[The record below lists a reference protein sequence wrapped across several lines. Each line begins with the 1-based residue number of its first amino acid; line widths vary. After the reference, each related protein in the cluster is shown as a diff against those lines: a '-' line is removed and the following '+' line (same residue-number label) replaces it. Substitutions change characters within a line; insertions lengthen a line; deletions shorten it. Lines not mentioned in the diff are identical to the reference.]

1 MSSLSPQSEPKFPVE
16 HLSYENGVLCYDFHS
31 MSSPSGTGISPATA
45 PVDRTSG
52 SKVQVRLSSVLQES
66 ARRFHL
72 RSLMRYLMQTEV
84 HTFAFSVAANVILS
98 FFPFVV
104 LLLTLTRQVFHS
116 QAMYDVVLQMLHSYL
131 PAGQDFVVRSVVALT
146 PHRGMKIFS
155 LVMLLISSTG
165 VFVPLEVALNRVW
178 GFTTNRKYLGNQAIS
193 LTIALS
199 CGTLAL
205 ISVALTAKNQTWL
218 LSLFGS
224 RDHLIFRIAAF
235 LVMKLFA
242 VVASIAMFF
251 LVYWLLPNGKVRP
264 LAVVPAAVLTGL
276 IWDLSKYIYILVLPL
291 LDFQEVYGP
300 FALSVT
306 LMFWA
311 FLSGMLLLAGAQLSV
326 LRADGSSSTHI

>member
-1 MSSLSPQSEPKFPVE
+1 
-16 HLSYENGVLCYDFHS
+16 
-31 MSSPSGTGISPATA
+31 
-45 PVDRTSG
+45 
-52 SKVQVRLSSVLQES
+52 
-66 ARRFHL
+66 
-72 RSLMRYLMQTEV
+72 MRYLMQTEV

-98 FFPFVV
+98 FFPFIV

-116 QAMYDVVLQMLHSYL
+116 QAMYDVVLQLLRSYL

-155 LVMLLISSTG
+155 LIMLLISSTG

-178 GFTTNRKYLGNQAIS
+178 GFTSNRKYLGNQAMA
-193 LTIALS
+193 LVIALA

-205 ISVALTAKNQTWL
+205 LSVAITAKNQTWL

-242 VVASIAMFF
+242 VAASIAMFF

-276 IWDLSKYIYILVLPL
+276 IWDLSKYAYILSLHW
-291 LDFQEVYGP
+291 LDFQDVYGP

-326 LRADGSSSTHI
+326 LRADNSSSAHI

>member
-1 MSSLSPQSEPKFPVE
+1 
-16 HLSYENGVLCYDFHS
+16 
-31 MSSPSGTGISPATA
+31 
-45 PVDRTSG
+45 
-52 SKVQVRLSSVLQES
+52 
-66 ARRFHL
+66 
-72 RSLMRYLMQTEV
+72 MQTEV

-98 FFPFVV
+98 FFPFIV
-104 LLLTLTRQVFHS
+104 LLLTLTRQVFRS
-116 QAMYDVVLQMLHSYL
+116 QAMYDVVLQLLRSYL

-155 LVMLLISSTG
+155 LLMLLISSTG

-178 GFTTNRKYLGNQAIS
+178 GFTTNRKYLGNQAMS
-193 LTIALS
+193 LFIAAA

-205 ISVALTAKNQTWL
+205 ISVAITAKNQSWL

-224 RDHLIFRIAAF
+224 RDLLIFRIAAF

-242 VVASIAMFF
+242 VVTSVAMFF
-251 LVYWLLPNGKVRP
+251 LVYWLLPNGKVQP
-264 LAVVPAAVLTGL
+264 LAVLPAAVLTGL
-276 IWDLSKYIYILVLPL
+276 VWDLSKYLYILSLYW
-291 LDFQEVYGP
+291 LDFQDVYGP

-326 LRADGSSSTHI
+326 LRADNSPSAHI